1 MSRSQTVMAP
11 KKGKKDIKKGQQAR
25 NAAGRA
31 SVLSDIL
38 PLPERKFQ
46 GRIGTYYT
54 DSEAE
59 VPSMPSAP
67 EGAPNVRI
75 GIRNHTTGA
84 AGVHSPGRAGESAYG
99 AAVRRTSKAKVFWES
114 EVGELSS
121 SVWLSL

>member
-75 GIRNHTTGA
+75 GIRNHTTG
-84 AGVHSPGRAGESAYG
+84 RAGESAYG